1 MFHTNFGVP
10 FCFCCAN
17 AFFTCILLVLSVFV
31 FQVKEGDHVTMLNV
45 FRAYEDEGLGQ
56 GNGAMARE
64 WCNENMVSER
74 ALRRALEVKGQLTA
88 YLRRHLKSKGSTT
101 SGGGGGGSSSA
112 YHSSSYHPSSGKLPS
127 CGDDTPCLLRCLVL
141 GYFAQC
147 ARLGSDGYYHTL
159 RGGGAGQLA
168 VELHPSSTLAK
179 FGAPPEFV
187 LFSTY
192 VFTGNPYIRDCSRI
206 DGRWLL
212 ELAPHFYTAS
222 DARGGRTVHS
232 SAPPIDASSSAS
244 SHSRLSLAES
254 SASSSSSRG
263 GASEGGAT
271 VSGAAAAASRV
282 AAREAVPDGAST
294 VLSALP
300 EASPL
305 GRPVFSKPVFK
316 KPPPGSLPRD
326 KRRRK

>member
-1 MFHTNFGVP
+1 
-10 FCFCCAN
+10 
-17 AFFTCILLVLSVFV
+17 
-31 FQVKEGDHVTMLNV
+31 MLNV
-45 FRAYEDEGLGQ
+45 FRAYEDEALGQ

-74 ALRRALEVKGQLTA
+74 TLRRAVEVKSQLTA
-88 YLRRHLKSKGSTT
+88 YLRRHLNSNKSSTTT
-101 SGGGGGGSSSA
+101 SGSNNYRS
-112 YHSSSYHPSSGKLPS
+112 SSGKLPS

-147 ARLGSDGYYHTL
+147 ARLGSDGFYHTL

-192 VFTGNPYIRDCSRI
+192 VFTASPYIRDCSRI

-222 DARGGRTVHS
+222 DARGGRTVHA
-232 SAPPIDASSSAS
+232 SAHVDASSAS
-244 SHSRLSLAES
+244 SSKFVPAFEES

-263 GASEGGAT
+263 DSEGGSKAP
-271 VSGAAAAASRV
+271 GAAAAAARV
-282 AAREAVPDGAST
+282 AAREAMPDGAST

-300 EASPL
+300 EANPL
-305 GRPVFSKPVFK
+305 GRPIFSKPVFK
-316 KPPPGSLPRD
+316 KPAPGSLPRD